1 MSSALLQQYLGTL
14 NGKQSEYLQIIHDSG
29 QHLLELINDI
39 LDLSKIE
46 AGKASLEIS
55 SFSLHDVACSCLALL
70 REKAQT
76 KKVQLTEELTNL
88 SPSEDFS
95 GDERRIKQILL
106 NLLSNAVKFTPAEGQ
121 VWLKMRQEGNTA
133 IIEVVDN
140 GIGIPEH
147 KQHLV
152 FERFEQLNHHHEGT
166 GLGLALTRQ
175 LVEMH
180 GGTIEFTSTVGKG
193 TAFIVRLQSQP
204 ES

>member
-1 MSSALLQQYLGTL
+1 
-14 NGKQSEYLQIIHDSG
+14 
-29 QHLLELINDI
+29 
-39 LDLSKIE
+39 
-46 AGKASLEIS
+46 
-55 SFSLHDVACSCLALL
+55 
-70 REKAQT
+70 
-76 KKVQLTEELTNL
+76 LTEEFTNL

-95 GDERRIKQILL
+95 GDERRVKQILL
-106 NLLSNAVKFTPAEGQ
+106 NLLSNAVKFTPPEGQ
-121 VWLKMRQEGNTA
+121 VCLKMHQEGNTA

-180 GGTIEFTSTVGKG
+180 GGTIEFTSTVGEG

-204 ES
+204 QSQEKAVV